1 MNMGPDRQPESIEEV
16 EDEIQEDLEE
26 PPLYRVLL
34 HNDDYTTMQFVVDVL
49 MVVFNKS
56 MEEATHIMLNVHK
69 KGVGLCGVY
78 PYEIAETKVDTV
90 DSLARENGFPLKCSM
105 ERES

>member
-34 HNDDYTTMQFVVDVL
+34 HNDDYTTMQFVVEVL

-56 MEEATHIMLNVHK
+56 MEEATLIMLNVHK

>member
-1 MNMGPDRQPESIEEV
+1 MGPDRQPETIEEV

-49 MVVFNKS
+49 LVVFNKS
-56 MEEATHIMLNVHK
+56 IEEATHIMLNVHK

>member
-1 MNMGPDRQPESIEEV
+1 MGPDRQPESIEEV

-34 HNDDYTTMQFVVDVL
+34 HNDDYTTMQFVVEVL
-49 MVVFNKS
+49 VVVFNKS

-78 PYEIAETKVDTV
+78 PYEIAETKVDAVGT
-90 DSLARENGFPLKCSM
+90 LARENGFPLKCSM
-105 ERES
+105 EREA

>member
-1 MNMGPDRQPESIEEV
+1 MGPATQPDSIEEI
-16 EDEIQEDLEE
+16 EDEVEEDLEE

-34 HNDDYTTMQFVVDVL
+34 HNDDYTTMQFVVEVV

-56 MEEATHIMLNVHK
+56 MEEATRIMLSVHQ
-69 KGVGLCGVY
+69 KGVGLCGIY
-78 PYEIAETKVDTV
+78 PFEIAETKVDTV
-90 DSLARENGFPLKCSM
+90 ETLARENGFPLKCSM